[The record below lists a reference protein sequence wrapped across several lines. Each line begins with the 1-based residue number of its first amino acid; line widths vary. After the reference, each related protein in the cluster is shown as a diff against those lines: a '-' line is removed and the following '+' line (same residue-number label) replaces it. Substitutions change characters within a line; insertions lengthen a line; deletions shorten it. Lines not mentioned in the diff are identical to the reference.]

1 MLSHALFAAFT
12 SELEK
17 IAGRPKSMVS
27 HTLKMLQHHESGK
40 NIGATARAR
49 LKARGLIARADGTK
63 RAGKLGKS

>member
-1 MLSHALFAAFT
+1 MLSLALFAAFT

-17 IAGRPKSMVS
+17 IAGRPRSMVS

-40 NIGATARAR
+40 DIGATARAR

-63 RAGKLGKS
+63 RTGKLGKS

>member
-1 MLSHALFAAFT
+1 MLSTSLLAAFT

-17 IAGRPKSMVS
+17 IAGRPKSIVE
-27 HTLKMLQHHESGK
+27 HTTKMLDRHERGE

-63 RAGKLGKS
+63 RTGKLGKS

>member
-1 MLSHALFAAFT
+1 MLNNLIFYAFV

-17 IAGRPKSMVS
+17 VAGRPTSIVE
-27 HTLKMLQHHESGK
+27 HTTKMLDRHERGE

-63 RAGKLGKS
+63 RTGKLGKS